1 MPKPKMQND
10 ENNLVATLPCS
21 ITAEMPKDGETAKNP
36 RVTINGY
43 NGGKMAVGYW
53 GNVVVD
59 LSGIKLPANGQMPI
73 VYGHDLYDIDSIL
86 GQTDKIDNDGK
97 SLNIS
102 GELMV
107 VSELS
112 QKVKGLS
119 DKNFKF
125 QASIGATPTKT
136 RYVEENEQVECNG
149 QTFDGPFY
157 LILSADL
164 REVSIVPLGADG
176 STSTQIAASHKAKE
190 GVMPKPEDPTPQTP
204 EQIRAEAVAETNR
217 IKAVKAVSESHP
229 EIQAKAISEGWTPE
243 RTENECLKASNAAL
257 SAKLSTQ
264 DRPAAP
270 HISAQGKGVVADADI
285 LTAAACRAAG
295 LQKLE
300 ATFGAETM
308 NKATDLKVR
317 SISELVNA
325 ALAAGGSSER
335 VSCRD
340 PHDVIKAAF
349 STVTIPNVISNAM
362 GKFVL
367 QSYATVEQTW
377 RRIANVRPVNDFKAV
392 KGVRLLMSGLLKDL
406 NDKGEL
412 QHVSLSDETSSL
424 AAKTKG
430 SMITISRQDI
440 INDDLGVL
448 ATIPSKFGLMS
459 ARTFNT
465 DFWKKLNDASAQ
477 FTSDR
482 KNTTVGALSLDT
494 LKTADALFGALTD
507 GEGNPLGL
515 TNGLLLCSV
524 ANRVMALDLFK
535 STALVGGS
543 TKGTAFN
550 SLAGMYEPIVSAYL
564 TAAPWYLTAGQI
576 AALMEVAF
584 LNGNDTPVV
593 ETAEADFSVLGMSAR
608 CYFDYGVEFG
618 DHRGTV
624 RSTGA
629 AQ

>member
-1 MPKPKMQND
+1 
-10 ENNLVATLPCS
+10 
-21 ITAEMPKDGETAKNP
+21 
-36 RVTINGY
+36 
-43 NGGKMAVGYW
+43 
-53 GNVVVD
+53 
-59 LSGIKLPANGQMPI
+59 
-73 VYGHDLYDIDSIL
+73 
-86 GQTDKIDNDGK
+86 
-97 SLNIS
+97 
-102 GELMV
+102 
-107 VSELS
+107 
-112 QKVKGLS
+112 
-119 DKNFKF
+119 
-125 QASIGATPTKT
+125 
-136 RYVEENEQVECNG
+136 
-149 QTFDGPFY
+149 
-157 LILSADL
+157 
-164 REVSIVPLGADG
+164 
-176 STSTQIAASHKAKE
+176 
-190 GVMPKPEDPTPQTP
+190 MPKPEEPTPQTS

-217 IKAVKAVSESHP
+217 IKAVKAVSEAHP
-229 EIQAKAISEGWTPE
+229 EIMAKAISEGWNPE

-270 HISAQGKGVVADADI
+270 HIAAQGKGVVADADI
-285 LTAAACRAAG
+285 LTAAACKAAG
-295 LQKLE
+295 LQNLE

-308 NKATDLKVR
+308 SKATDLKVR
-317 SISELVNA
+317 SFSEMVNA
-325 ALAAGGSSER
+325 MLASGGSSER
-335 VSCRD
+335 VSRHD
-340 PHDVIKAAF
+340 PHNVIKAAF

-362 GKFVL
+362 GKFVM
-367 QSYATVEQTW
+367 QSYSSVEQTW

-392 KGVRLLMSGLLKDL
+392 KGVRLLMAGLLQDL

-412 QHVSLSDETSSL
+412 SHVSLSDETSSL

-477 FTSDR
+477 FTSGR
-482 KNTTVGALSLDT
+482 KNTMVGALSLDT

-543 TKGTAFN
+543 TKSTAFN
-550 SLAGMYEPIVSAYL
+550 SLAGMYEPVVSAYL
-564 TAAPWYLTAGQI
+564 TSAPWFITAGQI

-584 LNGNDTPVV
+584 LNGNDMPIV
-593 ETAEADFSVLGMSAR
+593 ETAEADFNVLGISSR

-618 DHRGTV
+618 DYRGTV

-629 AQ
+629 VS